1 MLKDEVITFAGDV
14 SIRKAEIVS
23 QNGTYHNIIPQI
35 LNVQIFEDLFS
46 PFITGSIIVR
56 ESLDF
61 ANLFPLV
68 GEEIVNLEI
77 ATPSLNKRL
86 KGQFFIYKMSD
97 RDTLGDKSVIYQLHI
112 ISKESVIDLNKKI
125 SRPFSGKVSEIA
137 TQILN
142 EPSVGLETEKNVLIE
157 PSANSTKYISNFW
170 SPVQNLNYLCS
181 NAVNRNNSPT
191 YLFFENREGL
201 NFISLDTLYTPDILQ
216 TFVNDKY
223 ARDNQR
229 GGGGSIKNIDED
241 FKRIQQIR
249 IPQTFDYM
257 DRIRSGMQAS
267 NLIMYDFTKKQYS
280 VKTFDMLKGYDENK
294 HMNFYPVISNKQTR
308 RGDSTLLRTFRY
320 YGNFSGYGDVT
331 NNNSLQKRISLL
343 KQAESFKVEI
353 VVPGR
358 WDYTVGKKVN
368 LKLTRIEPLTK
379 EDIDTKD
386 KLYSGTYLIAAINHT
401 VTKEKHE
408 CSIELIRESLNINL
422 NRNAK

>member
-35 LNVQIFEDLFS
+35 INVQIYEDLFS

-77 ATPSLNKRL
+77 ATPSLGKKL

-97 RDTLGDKSVIYQLHI
+97 RDTLGDKGVVFQLHI
-112 ISKESVIDLNKKI
+112 ISRESVIDLNKKI
-125 SRPFSGKVSEIA
+125 SKPFSGKVSEIA

-142 EPSVGLETEKNVLIE
+142 EPTVGLETDKNVIVE
-157 PSANSTKYISNFW
+157 PTSNSTKYISNFW

-181 NAVNRNNSPT
+181 NALNRNKSPT

-201 NFISLDTLYTPDILQ
+201 NFLSLDTLYTPEILQ

-257 DRIRSGMQAS
+257 DRISSGMQAS
-267 NLIMYDFTKKQYS
+267 NLILYDFTKKQYS

-294 HMNFYPVISNKQTR
+294 HMNFYPVISNNQTR
-308 RGDSTLLRTFRY
+308 RADSTILRSFRY
-320 YGNFSGYGDVT
+320 YANFSGYGDVT
-331 NNNSLQKRISLL
+331 NNNSIQKRISLL

-368 LKLTRIEPLTK
+368 LQLTRIEPLAK

-386 KLYSGTYLIAAINHT
+386 KLYSGTYLIAAINHY
-401 VTKEKHE
+401 VSKEKHE
-408 CSIELIRESLNINL
+408 CNIELIRESLNLNL
-422 NRNAK
+422 NKKSK

>member
-35 LNVQIFEDLFS
+35 LNVQIFEDMFS

-97 RDTLGDKSVIYQLHI
+97 RDTLGDKSVVYQLHI
-112 ISKESVIDLNKKI
+112 ISRESVIDLNKKI

-142 EPSVGLETEKNVLIE
+142 EPTVGLETDKSVIVE
-157 PSANSTKYISNFW
+157 PTANSTKYISNFW

-181 NAVNRNNSPT
+181 NALNRNKSPT

-201 NFISLDTLYTPDILQ
+201 NFLSLDTLYTPEILQ

-257 DRIRSGMQAS
+257 DRISSGMQAS
-267 NLIMYDFTKKQYS
+267 NLILYDFTKKQYS

-294 HMNFYPVISNKQTR
+294 HMNFYPVISNNQTR
-308 RGDSTLLRTFRY
+308 RADSTILRSFRY
-320 YGNFSGYGDVT
+320 YANFSGYGDVT
-331 NNNSLQKRISLL
+331 NNNSIQKRISLL

-368 LKLTRIEPLTK
+368 LQLTRIEPLAK

-386 KLYSGTYLIAAINHT
+386 KLYSGTYLIAAINHY
-401 VTKEKHE
+401 VSKEKHE
-408 CSIELIRESLNINL
+408 CNIELIRESLNLNL
-422 NRNAK
+422 NKKSK

>member
-35 LNVQIFEDLFS
+35 INVQIYEDLFS

-77 ATPSLNKRL
+77 ATPSLGKKL

-97 RDTLGDKSVIYQLHI
+97 RDTLGDKGVVFQLHI
-112 ISKESVIDLNKKI
+112 ISRESVIDLNKKI
-125 SRPFSGKVSEIA
+125 SKPFSGKVSEIA

-142 EPSVGLETEKNVLIE
+142 EPTVGLETDKNVIVE
-157 PSANSTKYISNFW
+157 PTSNSTKYVSNFW

-181 NAVNRNNSPT
+181 NALNRNKSPT

-201 NFISLDTLYTPDILQ
+201 NFLSLDTLYTPEILQ

-257 DRIRSGMQAS
+257 DRISSGMQAS
-267 NLIMYDFTKKQYS
+267 NLILYDFTKKQYS

-294 HMNFYPVISNKQTR
+294 HMNFYPVISNNQTR
-308 RGDSTLLRTFRY
+308 RADSTILRSFRY
-320 YGNFSGYGDVT
+320 YANFSGYGDVT
-331 NNNSLQKRISLL
+331 NNNSIQKRISLL

-368 LKLTRIEPLTK
+368 LQLTRIEPLAK

-386 KLYSGTYLIAAINHT
+386 KLYSGTYLIAAINHY
-401 VTKEKHE
+401 VSKEKHE
-408 CSIELIRESLNINL
+408 CNIELIRESLNLNL
-422 NRNAK
+422 NKKSK

>member
-1 MLKDEVITFAGDV
+1 
-14 SIRKAEIVS
+14 
-23 QNGTYHNIIPQI
+23 
-35 LNVQIFEDLFS
+35 
-46 PFITGSIIVR
+46 
-56 ESLDF
+56 
-61 ANLFPLV
+61 LFPLV

-97 RDTLGDKSVIYQLHI
+97 RDTLGDKSVVYQLHI
-112 ISKESVIDLNKKI
+112 ISRESVIDLNKKI

-142 EPSVGLETEKNVLIE
+142 EPTVGLETDKSVIVE
-157 PSANSTKYISNFW
+157 PTANSTKYISNFW

-181 NAVNRNNSPT
+181 TALNRNKSPT

-201 NFISLDTLYTPDILQ
+201 NFISLDTMYTPEILQ

-241 FKRIQQIR
+241 FRRIQQIR

-308 RGDSTLLRTFRY
+308 RGDSTLLRSFRY

-331 NNNSLQKRISLL
+331 NNNSIQKRISLL

-368 LKLTRIEPLTK
+368 LQLTRIEPLTK

>member
-35 LNVQIFEDLFS
+35 INVQIYEDLFS

-77 ATPSLNKRL
+77 ATPSLGKKL

-97 RDTLGDKSVIYQLHI
+97 RDTLGDKSVVFQLHI
-112 ISKESVIDLNKKI
+112 ISRESVIDLNKKI
-125 SRPFSGKVSEIA
+125 SKPFSGKVSEIA

-142 EPSVGLETEKNVLIE
+142 EPTVGLETDKNVIVE
-157 PSANSTKYISNFW
+157 PTSNSTKYVSNFW

-181 NAVNRNNSPT
+181 NALNRNKSPT

-201 NFISLDTLYTPDILQ
+201 NFLSLDTLYTPEILQ

-241 FKRIQQIR
+241 FRRIQQIR

-257 DRIRSGMQAS
+257 DRISSGMQAS
-267 NLIMYDFTKKQYS
+267 NLILYDFTKKQYS

-294 HMNFYPVISNKQTR
+294 HLNFYPVISNNQTR
-308 RGDSTLLRTFRY
+308 RADSTILRSFRY
-320 YGNFSGYGDVT
+320 YANFSGYGDVT
-331 NNNSLQKRISLL
+331 NNNSIQKRISLL

-368 LKLTRIEPLTK
+368 LQLTRIEPLAK

-386 KLYSGTYLIAAINHT
+386 KLYSGTYLIAAINHY
-401 VTKEKHE
+401 VSKEKHE
-408 CSIELIRESLNINL
+408 CNIELIRESLNLNL
-422 NRNAK
+422 NKKSK

>member
-14 SIRKAEIVS
+14 SIRKAEIIS

-35 LNVQIFEDLFS
+35 INVQIYEDLFS

-77 ATPSLNKRL
+77 ATPSLGKKL

-97 RDTLGDKSVIYQLHI
+97 RDTLGDKGVVFQLHI
-112 ISKESVIDLNKKI
+112 ISRESVIDLNKKI
-125 SRPFSGKVSEIA
+125 SKPFSGKVSEIA

-142 EPSVGLETEKNVLIE
+142 EPTVGLETDKNVIVE
-157 PSANSTKYISNFW
+157 PTSNSTKYISNFW

-181 NAVNRNNSPT
+181 TALNRNKSPT

-201 NFISLDTLYTPDILQ
+201 NFLSLDTLYTPEILQ

-257 DRIRSGMQAS
+257 DRISSGMQAS
-267 NLIMYDFTKKQYS
+267 NLILYDFTKKQYS

-294 HMNFYPVISNKQTR
+294 HMNFYPVISNNQTR
-308 RGDSTLLRTFRY
+308 RADSTILRSFRY
-320 YGNFSGYGDVT
+320 YANFSGYGDVT
-331 NNNSLQKRISLL
+331 NNNSIQKRISLL

-368 LKLTRIEPLTK
+368 LQLTRIEPLAK

-386 KLYSGTYLIAAINHT
+386 KLYSGTYLIAAINHY
-401 VTKEKHE
+401 VSKEKHE
-408 CSIELIRESLNINL
+408 CNIELIRESLNLNL
-422 NRNAK
+422 NKKSK

>member
-35 LNVQIFEDLFS
+35 INVQIYEDLFS

-77 ATPSLNKRL
+77 ATPSLGKKL

-97 RDTLGDKSVIYQLHI
+97 RDTLGDKSVVFQLHI
-112 ISKESVIDLNKKI
+112 ISRESVIDLNKKI
-125 SRPFSGKVSEIA
+125 SKPFSGKVSEIA

-142 EPSVGLETEKNVLIE
+142 EPTVGLETDKNVIVE
-157 PSANSTKYISNFW
+157 PTSNSTKYVSNFW

-181 NAVNRNNSPT
+181 TALNRNKSPT

-201 NFISLDTLYTPDILQ
+201 NFISLDTMYTPEILQ

-257 DRIRSGMQAS
+257 DRISSGMQAS
-267 NLIMYDFTKKQYS
+267 NLILYDFTKKQYS

-294 HMNFYPVISNKQTR
+294 HLNFYPVISNNQTR
-308 RGDSTLLRTFRY
+308 RADSTILRSFRY
-320 YGNFSGYGDVT
+320 YANFSGYGDVT
-331 NNNSLQKRISLL
+331 NNNSIQKRISLL

-368 LKLTRIEPLTK
+368 LQLTRIEPLAK

-386 KLYSGTYLIAAINHT
+386 KLYSGTYLIAAINHY
-401 VTKEKHE
+401 VSKEKHE
-408 CSIELIRESLNINL
+408 CNIELIRESLNLNL
-422 NRNAK
+422 NKKSK

>member
-35 LNVQIFEDLFS
+35 LNVQVYEDLFS

-61 ANLFPLV
+61 ANLFPLI
-68 GEEIVNLEI
+68 GEEIINLEI
-77 ATPSLNKRL
+77 ATPSLNKKL
-86 KGQFFIYKMSD
+86 KGQFHIYKMSD
-97 RDTLGDKSVIYQLHI
+97 RDTLGDKTVVYQLHI
-112 ISKESVIDLNKKI
+112 ISRESVIDLNKKI

-142 EPSVGLETEKNVLIE
+142 EPTVGLETDKGVIVE
-157 PSANSTKYISNFW
+157 PTANSTKYISNFW

-181 NAVNRNNSPT
+181 TGANRNNSPT
-191 YLFFENREGL
+191 YLFFENREGF
-201 NFISLDTLYTPDILQ
+201 NFISLDTMYTPDILQ
-216 TFVNDKY
+216 TFIGDKY
-223 ARDNQR
+223 TRDNQR

-294 HMNFYPVISNKQTR
+294 HMNRYPVISNNQTR
-308 RGDSTLLRTFRY
+308 RADALIMNSFRY
-320 YGNFSGYGDVT
+320 YGSFSGFGDVT
-331 NNNSLQKRISLL
+331 NNNIIQKRISLL
-343 KQAESFKVEI
+343 KQAESFKIEI

-358 WDYTVGKKVN
+358 WDYTVGKKVD
-368 LKLTRIEPLTK
+368 LQLTRIEPLTK
-379 EDIDTKD
+379 EEIDTKD
-386 KLYSGTYLIAAINHT
+386 KLYSGVYLIAAINHNI
-401 VTKEKHE
+401 TKEKHE
-408 CSIELIRESLNINL
+408 CNIELIRESLNINL
-422 NRNAK
+422 NRKAK

>member
-35 LNVQIFEDLFS
+35 LNVQIFEDMFS

-68 GEEIVNLEI
+68 GEEIINLEI

-97 RDTLGDKSVIYQLHI
+97 RDTLGDKSVVYQLHI
-112 ISKESVIDLNKKI
+112 ISRESVIDLNKKI

-142 EPSVGLETEKNVLIE
+142 EPTVGLETDKSVIVE
-157 PSANSTKYISNFW
+157 PTANSTKYISNFW

-181 NAVNRNNSPT
+181 TAVNRNNSPT
-191 YLFFENREGL
+191 FLFFENREGL
-201 NFISLDTLYTPDILQ
+201 NFISLDTMYTPEILQ

-241 FKRIQQIR
+241 FRRIQQIR

-308 RGDSTLLRTFRY
+308 RGDSTLLRSFRY
-320 YGNFSGYGDVT
+320 YGSFSGYGDVT
-331 NNNSLQKRISLL
+331 NNNSIQKRISLL

-368 LKLTRIEPLTK
+368 LQLTRIEPLTK

>member
-35 LNVQIFEDLFS
+35 LNVQIFEDMFS

-97 RDTLGDKSVIYQLHI
+97 RDTLGDKSVVYQLHI
-112 ISKESVIDLNKKI
+112 ISRESVIDLNKKI

-142 EPSVGLETEKNVLIE
+142 EPTVGLETDKSVIVE
-157 PSANSTKYISNFW
+157 PTANSTKYISNFW

-181 NAVNRNNSPT
+181 TALNRNKSPT

-201 NFISLDTLYTPDILQ
+201 NFISLDTMYTPEILQ

-257 DRIRSGMQAS
+257 DRISSGMQAS
-267 NLIMYDFTKKQYS
+267 NLILYDFTKKQYS

-294 HMNFYPVISNKQTR
+294 HMNFYPVISNNQTR
-308 RGDSTLLRTFRY
+308 RADSTILRSFRY
-320 YGNFSGYGDVT
+320 YANFSGYGDVT
-331 NNNSLQKRISLL
+331 NNNSIQKRISLL

-368 LKLTRIEPLTK
+368 LQLTRIEPLAK

-386 KLYSGTYLIAAINHT
+386 KLYSGTYLIAAINHY
-401 VTKEKHE
+401 VSKEKHE
-408 CSIELIRESLNINL
+408 CNIELIRESLNLNL
-422 NRNAK
+422 NKKSK

>member
-35 LNVQIFEDLFS
+35 INVQIYEDLFS

-77 ATPSLNKRL
+77 ATPSLGKKL

-97 RDTLGDKSVIYQLHI
+97 RDTLGDKGVVFQLHI
-112 ISKESVIDLNKKI
+112 ISRESVIDLNKKI
-125 SRPFSGKVSEIA
+125 SKPFSGKVSEIA

-142 EPSVGLETEKNVLIE
+142 EPTVGLETDKNVIVE
-157 PSANSTKYISNFW
+157 PTSNSTKYVSNFW

-181 NAVNRNNSPT
+181 NALNRNKSPT

-201 NFISLDTLYTPDILQ
+201 NFLSLDTLYTPEILQ

-241 FKRIQQIR
+241 FRRIQQIR

-257 DRIRSGMQAS
+257 DRISSGMQAS
-267 NLIMYDFTKKQYS
+267 NLILYDFTKKQYS

-294 HMNFYPVISNKQTR
+294 HLNFYPVISNNQTR
-308 RGDSTLLRTFRY
+308 RADSTILRSFRY
-320 YGNFSGYGDVT
+320 YANFSGYGDVT
-331 NNNSLQKRISLL
+331 NNNSIQKRISLL

-368 LKLTRIEPLTK
+368 LQLTRIEPLAK

-386 KLYSGTYLIAAINHT
+386 KLYSGTYLIAAINHY
-401 VTKEKHE
+401 VSKEKHE
-408 CSIELIRESLNINL
+408 CNIELIRESLNLNL
-422 NRNAK
+422 NKKSK

>member
-35 LNVQIFEDLFS
+35 INVQIYEDLFS

-77 ATPSLNKRL
+77 ATPSLGKKL

-97 RDTLGDKSVIYQLHI
+97 RDTLGDKSVVFQLHI
-112 ISKESVIDLNKKI
+112 ISRESVIDLNKKI
-125 SRPFSGKVSEIA
+125 SKPFSGKVSEIA

-142 EPSVGLETEKNVLIE
+142 EPTVGLETDKNVIVE
-157 PSANSTKYISNFW
+157 PTSNSTKYVSNFW

-181 NAVNRNNSPT
+181 NALNRNKSPT

-201 NFISLDTLYTPDILQ
+201 NFLSLDTLYTPEILQ

-257 DRIRSGMQAS
+257 DRISSGMQAS
-267 NLIMYDFTKKQYS
+267 NLILYDFTKKQYS

-294 HMNFYPVISNKQTR
+294 HMNFYPVISNNQTR
-308 RGDSTLLRTFRY
+308 RADSTILRSFRY
-320 YGNFSGYGDVT
+320 YANFSGYGDVT
-331 NNNSLQKRISLL
+331 NNNSIQKRISLL

-368 LKLTRIEPLTK
+368 LQLTRIEPLAK

-386 KLYSGTYLIAAINHT
+386 KLYSGTYLIAAINHY
-401 VTKEKHE
+401 VSKEKHE
-408 CSIELIRESLNINL
+408 CNIELIRESLNLNL
-422 NRNAK
+422 NKKSK

>member
-35 LNVQIFEDLFS
+35 INVQIYEDLFS

-77 ATPSLNKRL
+77 ATPSLGKKL

-97 RDTLGDKSVIYQLHI
+97 RDTLGDKSVVFQLHI
-112 ISKESVIDLNKKI
+112 ISRESVIDLNKKI
-125 SRPFSGKVSEIA
+125 SKPFSGKVSEIA

-142 EPSVGLETEKNVLIE
+142 EPTVGLETDKNVIVE
-157 PSANSTKYISNFW
+157 PTANSTKYISNFW

-181 NAVNRNNSPT
+181 NALNRNKSPT

-201 NFISLDTLYTPDILQ
+201 NFLSLDTLYTPEILQ

-257 DRIRSGMQAS
+257 DRISSGMQAS
-267 NLIMYDFTKKQYS
+267 NLILYDFTKKQYS

-294 HMNFYPVISNKQTR
+294 HMNFYPVISNNQTR
-308 RGDSTLLRTFRY
+308 RADSTILRSFRY
-320 YGNFSGYGDVT
+320 YANFSGYGDVT
-331 NNNSLQKRISLL
+331 NNNSIQKRISLL

-368 LKLTRIEPLTK
+368 LQLTRIEPLAK

-386 KLYSGTYLIAAINHT
+386 KLYSGTYLIAAINHY
-401 VTKEKHE
+401 VSKEKHE
-408 CSIELIRESLNINL
+408 CNIELIRESLNLNL
-422 NRNAK
+422 NKKSK

>member
-35 LNVQIFEDLFS
+35 INVQIYEDLFS

-77 ATPSLNKRL
+77 ATPSLGKKL

-97 RDTLGDKSVIYQLHI
+97 RDTLGDKGVVFQLHI
-112 ISKESVIDLNKKI
+112 ISRESVIDLNKKI
-125 SRPFSGKVSEIA
+125 SKPFSGKVSEIA

-142 EPSVGLETEKNVLIE
+142 EPTVGLETDKNVIVE
-157 PSANSTKYISNFW
+157 PTSNSTKYVSNFW

-181 NAVNRNNSPT
+181 TALNRNKSPT

-201 NFISLDTLYTPDILQ
+201 NFISLDTMYTPEILQ

-257 DRIRSGMQAS
+257 DRISSGMQAS
-267 NLIMYDFTKKQYS
+267 NLILYDFTKKQYS

-294 HMNFYPVISNKQTR
+294 HLNFYPVISNNQTR
-308 RGDSTLLRTFRY
+308 RADSTILRSFRY
-320 YGNFSGYGDVT
+320 YANFSGYGDVT
-331 NNNSLQKRISLL
+331 NNNSIQKRISLL

-368 LKLTRIEPLTK
+368 LQLTRIEPLAK

-386 KLYSGTYLIAAINHT
+386 KLYSGTYLIAAINHY
-401 VTKEKHE
+401 VSKEKHE
-408 CSIELIRESLNINL
+408 CNIELIRESLNLNL
-422 NRNAK
+422 NKKSK